1 MPKLLLTE
9 KESVLA
15 AFSRHN
21 QARFQRTI
29 DLTRQAITRLKAA
42 GQKVTLAGVS
52 EATRSLDDSGKGLS
66 PNTILRNVEAREL
79 FHQESADYQQR
90 RKQIGKI
97 KRRRSRVRDISNLAL
112 EYRGLRTSELLEII
126 VQLKQTN
133 AELQTRQTKLQAD
146 RDAIHQCCEEL
157 LQQNIRQLAT
167 LTQLK
172 ATAPS

>member
-1 MPKLLLTE
+1 M
-9 KESVLA
+9 
-15 AFSRHN
+15 
-21 QARFQRTI
+21 
-29 DLTRQAITRLKAA
+29 
-42 GQKVTLAGVS
+42 
-52 EATRSLDDSGKGLS
+52 
-66 PNTILRNVEAREL
+66 EAREL

-157 LQQNIRQLAT
+157 RQQNIRQLAA

-172 ATAPS
+172 GTPPT